1 MCAAVEVKFE
11 AISPADFF
19 YRNRDIAGFDNP
31 MRAIYTAIRELVEN
45 SLDACEDGGIL
56 PEILIAVEEAGENT
70 FKIMVMDNGI
80 GVPRDNIQS
89 CFGQILYGSK
99 YTHRQARGRFGLGGK
114 MAFLYGQITT
124 HKPLHVTSAPIG
136 DEWVY
141 DVTLRMD
148 IQNNRPELLE
158 WTRRKGKKGWHG
170 LVVEFY
176 IEGDWI
182 RARRYILEYVKQT
195 ALITPYATITFIDPD
210 GVLYFFPRSVEKMP
224 PPPTEVLPHPR
235 GVDVEQVRRII
246 SETKT
251 RDMVSFLR
259 THFHRVGKKTAEK
272 FLDEIGISRDKD
284 PRELKPDEIVTL
296 VRKMKTYKE
305 FLPPDAKC
313 LSPLGEE
320 LLEAG
325 IRKELNPDFVKVV
338 QRPPSSYGGHP
349 FIVEVGIAYG
359 GGVPRSEEIILYRFA
374 NKIPLLFDEYKDVSA
389 KVIRSIKWSRYRIK
403 PGMPIAIFVHLVST
417 NIPFKTAGKEFIAD
431 RPELEVEIRRGI
443 LECARALMRYIQ
455 RKERVAREKQRLSIY
470 EKFLPLIVRD
480 ITILAG
486 EEKEPDYTVLLEK
499 YKMITEEE
507 IAGGEGAMEEEF
519 EEGEV
524 VPSLEELEEEG
535 VAVEMDLT
543 VEGEDAAEEV
553 TEERFV
559 EGETVPELETHL
571 EQYGVPEDSEIPLTD
586 NPGSALEVKPAEASH
601 KKVVRK
607 KAEKEK
613 VKEEGSSSSKAKRSS
628 SKSGGRAKPARK
640 SDKKKE
646 SEAKE

>member
-1 MCAAVEVKFE
+1 MGAAVEVKYE

-56 PEILIAVEEAGENT
+56 PEIMVVVDEAGENT
-70 FKIMVMDNGI
+70 YRITVMDNGI
-80 GVPRDNIQS
+80 GIPRDNIQS

-124 HKPLHVTSAPIG
+124 HKPLHVVSAPIG

-148 IQNNRPELLE
+148 IQNNKPELLN
-158 WTRRKGKKGWHG
+158 WTRRKGKKNQHG

-182 RARRYILEYVKQT
+182 RARRYILEYIKQT
-195 ALITPYATITFIDPD
+195 ALITPYATITFVDPD

-349 FIVEVGIAYG
+349 FIIEVGMAYG
-359 GGVPRSEEIILYRFA
+359 GGVPRSEEIVLYRFA

-403 PGMPIAIFVHLVST
+403 PGMPIAVFVHLVST

-455 RKERVAREKQRLSIY
+455 RKERAARERQRLSIY

-480 ITILAG
+480 ITALAG
-486 EEKEPDYTVLLEK
+486 EEKEPDYTTLLEK
-499 YKMITEEE
+499 YKKIVEVE
-507 IAGGEGAMEEEF
+507 AVGEMGEAVEGEF
-519 EEGEV
+519 EEELEEELA
-524 VPSLEELEEEG
+524 PSLEELEEEG
-535 VAVEMDLT
+535 VAVEMDLS
-543 VEGEDAAEEV
+543 VEGEEAAEEV
-553 TEERFV
+553 AEEKLV
-559 EGETVPELETHL
+559 EGEVAPELEAAL
-571 EQYGVPEDSEIPLTD
+571 EQYGAPEASEVSLAD
-586 NPGSALEVKPAEASH
+586 NPGSASKPRSAKAP
-601 KKVVRK
+601 RK
-607 KAEKEK
+607 KAARKRAEKEK
-613 VKEEGSSSSKAKRSS
+613 AEEGELSSRAGKP
-628 SKSGGRAKPARK
+628 SKSRGGAKPAKRAEK
-640 SDKKKE
+640 RGE
-646 SEAKE
+646 GEG